1 MLGDLIVCGILVFVD
16 GCMSHQPAQLLS
28 QSKLVDPIENGFIVI
43 VVVCLS
49 RELAR
54 LPSQSMLGDLIV
66 CSILVFVVGCLSREP
81 AQLLSQSRLV
91 DLVDIGTDIDTD
103 FADNIGID
111 IGTLECDFDVGADDA

>member
-1 MLGDLIVCGILVFVD
+1 VDLF
-16 GCMSHQPAQLLS
+16 
-28 QSKLVDPIENGFIVI
+28 ENGFIVI
-43 VVVCLS
+43 VVVCFS

-91 DLVDIGTDIDTD
+91 DLIDNGFIVTC
-103 FADNIGID
+103 
-111 IGTLECDFDVGADDA
+111 T